1 MAQLSWSA
9 RRSNWAL
16 PSQSF
21 QASSI
26 ESLTP
31 SRRCSGELTKNRPPK
46 DQNACPPRSAG
57 PCWSTSATV
66 LPAATSS
73 CAATS
78 PAMPAPT
85 TSTSASMCP
94 ALPATL
100 LVTND
105 AEVLVIDHQLE
116 AAPRG
121 LAEAFGVC
129 LASVTEVPLADVP
142 LPGDDLP
149 RSLGAWRNWLAERG
163 SGLVP
168 IKDAGR
174 FQWAGWWIAL
184 VGDGEKVGSDER
196 LVAALAF

>member
-1 MAQLSWSA
+1 MAQLSWSS

-31 SRRCSGELTKNRPPK
+31 SRRCSGELTKNSPPK

-57 PCWSTSATV
+57 PCWSTNATV

-73 CAATS
+73 FAATS

-85 TSTSASMCP
+85 TSTSASMST
-94 ALPATL
+94 ASPATL
-100 LVTND
+100 LVTNE
-105 AEVLVIDHQLE
+105 AEVLVIDHQLD

-121 LAEAFGVC
+121 LAEAFAVC
-129 LASVTEVPLADVP
+129 LASVTEVPLAEVP
-142 LPGDDLP
+142 LPDDDL
-149 RSLGAWRNWLAERG
+149 SHALGAWRNWLAERG

-168 IKDAGR
+168 IADPGR

-184 VGDGEKVGSDER
+184 VENGQGAG
-196 LVAALAF
+196 